1 MGLAILNE
9 GGDLT
14 DVYMK
19 TQFGNPC
26 EYIKETLSP
35 SEVIH
40 CAETINSHFKLVEN
54 KLTYQKKKY
63 IGFE

>member
-1 MGLAILNE
+1 MGLTILNE

-26 EYIKETLSP
+26 EYIQESLSS
-35 SEVIH
+35 SELIH
-40 CAETINSHFKLVEN
+40 CAEIINSHFKLV
-54 KLTYQKKKY
+54 KKIKK
-63 IGFE
+63 

>member
-14 DVYMK
+14 EVYMK

-26 EYIKETLSP
+26 EYIKESLDSNELT
-35 SEVIH
+35 H
-40 CAETINSHFKLVEN
+40 CAEIINSHFQLVMQ
-54 KLTYQKKKY
+54 TKKIY
-63 IGFE
+63 I